1 MENSQYLGYFV
12 QYNALFIVIVV
23 FENIYLSMEK
33 ITGGGVKKKARHCC
47 RASQKPLLG
56 LNEVKHQ

>member
-33 ITGGGVKKKARHCC
+33 ITGGGATKKPDIAVE
-47 RASQKPLLG
+47 LLR
-56 LNEVKHQ
+56 NPYED